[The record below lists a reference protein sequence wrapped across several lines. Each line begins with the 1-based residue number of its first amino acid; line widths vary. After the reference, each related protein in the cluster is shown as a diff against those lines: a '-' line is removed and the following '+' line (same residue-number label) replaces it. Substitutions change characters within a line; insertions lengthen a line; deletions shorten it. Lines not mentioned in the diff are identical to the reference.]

1 MLRYFKNFHVLK
13 RYTLP
18 YIYSSIT
25 LGEEEIKIIL
35 EDSERNY
42 RHQMHL
48 VVPCDSLVTFSSGSE
63 AVLLFRRT
71 EHHSINVS
79 PLHAE
84 VLVAWRAGG
93 HILRSGLTI

>member
-48 VVPCDSLVTFSSGSE
+48 VVPCDLLVTFSSGSE
-63 AVLLFRRT
+63 AVLLFLGQST
-71 EHHSINVS
+71 TALMCL
-79 PLHAE
+79 PFM
-84 VLVAWRAGG
+84 
-93 HILRSGLTI
+93 LRYW